1 MNTRFKLITRKNNS
15 IDVYD
20 GGLQLNPQLVQKTN
34 EQLDRQIGVGKRRNC
49 ADSRYN
55 CHGLTFA
62 SKLGHFAS
70 AYREKKLIVLPGEI
84 DERYDDN
91 DAQKDIKTF
100 LMDNDYYKKGAVNNI
115 EIDKFKIDQQIIEG
129 DIALYLKNGIY
140 EHSCVI
146 YKIATNRD
154 NEEIEE
160 ITVLS
165 KIGNGGEYFH
175 SLSNKFIYE
184 IYGRNIEIWSDVK
197 K

>member
-1 MNTRFKLITRKNNS
+1 MNTRFKLITRKDNS
-15 IDVYD
+15 IEVYD
-20 GGLQLNPQLVQKTN
+20 GGKQLTPLLVQKTN
-34 EQLDRQIGVGKRRNC
+34 EELDKNIGVGKRRNC

-70 AYREKKLIVLPGEI
+70 AYREKRLIVLPGEI
-84 DERYDDN
+84 EERYNED
-91 DAQKDIKTF
+91 DAQKDIRTF
-100 LMDNDYYKKGAVNNI
+100 LIDNDYYRKGIVNNI
-115 EIDKFKIDQQIIEG
+115 EIDKFKVSQQLIEG
-129 DIALYLKNGIY
+129 DIALYLKNGKY

-146 YKIATNRD
+146 YKIAVNRD
-154 NEEIEE
+154 NENIEE

-165 KIGNGGEYFH
+165 KMGNGGEYFH